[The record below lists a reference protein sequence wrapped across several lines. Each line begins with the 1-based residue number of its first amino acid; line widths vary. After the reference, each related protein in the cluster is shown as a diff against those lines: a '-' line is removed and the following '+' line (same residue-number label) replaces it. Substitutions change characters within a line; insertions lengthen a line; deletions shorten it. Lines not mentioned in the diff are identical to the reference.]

1 MTQAS
6 DLDRV
11 WALAEKIGFC
21 MLSTLSDGEIFSRP
35 MAAHAARDEN
45 AFYFLTDAQSDK
57 DEEIGDNPAVG
68 LAFTDSSGQQMKL
81 HGGQRGQA
89 DAGRAGHDA
98 AADRRFVQAGNAEP
112 RLQGELQ
119 AGHAGGGVRHHVG
132 HFVFVEQLH
141 DETLQLATRRQQ
153 HERIRRGRPRT

>member
-21 MLSTLSDGEIFSRP
+21 MLSTLSDGEILSRP

-68 LAFTDSSGQQMKL
+68 LAFADSSGQKYVSI
-81 HGGQRGQA
+81 
-89 DAGRAGHDA
+89 AGRATISNDRDKIRELWSVPMKAWWTGPDDPAIRVLKVVPHSAHYWDSPGTVVSYVKMIA
-98 AADRRFVQAGNAEP
+98 AGLAG
-112 RLQGELQ
+112 
-119 AGHAGGGVRHHVG
+119 
-132 HFVFVEQLH
+132 
-141 DETLQLATRRQQ
+141 TRPAIGDTGTARM
-153 HERIRRGRPRT
+153 